1 MASKSNFHESFAE
14 HDIVVGPS
22 DRKFGY
28 TVGGIFLTLGILKAI
43 FHFSWLAIVFMVI
56 GAPLIAAAYFMP
68 EKLAPL
74 NKGWM
79 KLGHLLFHIVN
90 PVVMGLIYV
99 ICFIPGGLIM
109 RALKHDPM
117 NREFDGLAMTYWVK
131 KKPSEL
137 PDPMKYQF

>member
-1 MASKSNFHESFAE
+1 MSSKPNFHETFAE
-14 HDIVVGPS
+14 HDEVAGPS

-28 TVGGIFLTLGILKAI
+28 TVGGILAVLGILKCI
-43 FHFSWLAIVFMVI
+43 FHFSWIAILLLVL
-56 GAPLIAAAYFMP
+56 GGGLIAAAYIRP
-68 EKLAPL
+68 EKLATL

-79 KLGHLLFHIVN
+79 KLGLILFHIVN
-90 PVVMGLIYV
+90 PVVMGLIYA

-117 NREFDGLAMTYWVK
+117 NREFDGLASTYWVK

>member
-1 MASKSNFHESFAE
+1 MTAKNNFHESFAE
-14 HDIVVGPS
+14 HDRDAGPS

-28 TVGGIFLTLGILKAI
+28 TVGGILLVLGILKTI
-43 FHFSWLAIVFMVI
+43 FHFSWIAILLMVI
-56 GAPLIAAAYFMP
+56 GVGLLVGAFFKP
-68 EKLAPL
+68 EKLSKL

-90 PVVMGLIYV
+90 PIVMGLIYV

-117 NREFDGLAMTYWVK
+117 NREFDGLAKTYWVE